1 MSSKKLISFVFP
13 VFNEAG
19 NLPALYL
26 ALQPMLN
33 ELAFEAELLFVNDG
47 SQDDSLLLLQ
57 GLQASDSRIKIIDL
71 SRNFGH
77 QIAVTAGLDAALGL
91 AVIVMDADLQDP
103 PLVCLELVAKWQEGN
118 EVVYAQ
124 RRTRNDGFFKR
135 ASASF
140 FYRTLRKLSDID
152 IPVDTGDFRLLDRR
166 VVDEIKKFKEH
177 NRFLRGMYSYVGF
190 RQAAVQFDRAARLNG
205 DSGYPLKQMIKLAS
219 DGILGFSTYPLKVI
233 SRIGVTAS
241 LVALGGIIYVL
252 FMKVF
257 LPQYVVEGWSFIV
270 IAVLFMGGLNL
281 FMLGIVGSYIGRIYA
296 ESQNRPLYIVRKS
309 YSRTEGIES

>member
-13 VFNEAG
+13 VFNEAE

-26 ALQPMLN
+26 ALESVLT
-33 ELAFEAELLFVNDG
+33 ELDFEAELLFVNDG
-47 SQDDSLLLLQ
+47 SQDASLLLLQ
-57 GLQASDSRIKIIDL
+57 GLQSQDSRVKIIDL

-77 QIAVTAGLDAALGL
+77 QIAVTAGLDAALGA

-103 PLVCLELVAKWQEGN
+103 PRVCLELLAKWQEGN

-135 ASASF
+135 LSARF

-152 IPVDTGDFRLLDRR
+152 IPADTGDFRLLDRR

-190 RQAAVQFDRAARLNG
+190 RQVAVQFDRDARLNG
-205 DSGYPLKQMIKLAS
+205 KSGYPFKKMLKLAS
-219 DGILGFSTYPLKVI
+219 DGILGFSTYPLKLI
-233 SRIGVTAS
+233 SRLGVLAS
-241 LVALGGIIYVL
+241 LLALGGICYVL
-252 FMKVF
+252 FMKLF

-270 IAVLFMGGLNL
+270 IAVLFVGGLNL
-281 FMLGIVGSYIGRIYA
+281 FMLGILGSYIGRIYA

-309 YSRTEGIES
+309 YSRSEGIES

>member
-13 VFNEAG
+13 VFNEAE

-26 ALQPMLN
+26 ALESVLT
-33 ELAFEAELLFVNDG
+33 ELDFEAELLFVNDG
-47 SQDDSLLLLQ
+47 SQDASLLLLQ
-57 GLQASDSRIKIIDL
+57 GLQSQDSRVKIIDL

-77 QIAVTAGLDAALGL
+77 QIAVTAGLDAALGA

-103 PLVCLELVAKWQEGN
+103 PRVCLELVATWQEGN

-135 ASASF
+135 LSARF

-152 IPVDTGDFRLLDRR
+152 IPADTGDFRLLDRR

-190 RQAAVQFDRAARLNG
+190 RQVAVQFDRDARLNG
-205 DSGYPLKQMIKLAS
+205 KSGYPFKKMLKLAS
-219 DGILGFSTYPLKVI
+219 DGILGFSTYPLKLI
-233 SRIGVTAS
+233 SRLGVLAS
-241 LVALGGIIYVL
+241 LLALGGICYVL
-252 FMKVF
+252 FMKLF

-270 IAVLFMGGLNL
+270 IAVLFVGGLNL
-281 FMLGIVGSYIGRIYA
+281 FMLGILGSYIGRIYA

-309 YSRTEGIES
+309 YSRSEGIES

>member
-13 VFNEAG
+13 VFNEAE

-26 ALQPMLN
+26 ALESVMT
-33 ELAFEAELLFVNDG
+33 ELDFEAELLFVNDG
-47 SQDDSLLLLQ
+47 SQDASLLLLQ
-57 GLQASDSRIKIIDL
+57 GLQSQDSRVKIIDL

-77 QIAVTAGLDAALGL
+77 QIAVTAGLDAALGA

-103 PLVCLELVAKWQEGN
+103 PRVCLELLAKWQEGN

-135 ASASF
+135 LSARF

-152 IPVDTGDFRLLDRR
+152 IPADTGDFRLLDRR

-190 RQAAVQFDRAARLNG
+190 RQVAVQFDRDARLNG
-205 DSGYPLKQMIKLAS
+205 KSGYPFKKMLKLAS
-219 DGILGFSTYPLKVI
+219 DGILGFSTYPLKLI
-233 SRIGVTAS
+233 SRLGVLAS
-241 LVALGGIIYVL
+241 LLALGGICYVL
-252 FMKVF
+252 FMKLF

-270 IAVLFMGGLNL
+270 IAVLFVGGLNL
-281 FMLGIVGSYIGRIYA
+281 FMLGILGSYIGRIYA

-309 YSRTEGIES
+309 YSRSEGIES